1 MSDYVLISRH
11 IVNITIGGITT
22 SYPQKKK
29 GRHLTRA
36 YVAYMFCLAQGWP
49 LQRGEK
55 WVVFYVQDTGRLP
68 ALFDLM
74 DWFYT
79 TGELVNWQP
88 GDG

>member
-11 IVNITIGGITT
+11 IVNITIGGVTT

-29 GRHLTRA
+29 GKLLTRA

-49 LQRGEK
+49 AQHGEK
-55 WVVFYVQDTGRLP
+55 WVVFYVQNPARLP

-74 DWFYT
+74 DWFYA
-79 TGELVNWQP
+79 TGELRSPPQD
-88 GDG
+88 DG